1 MRSTFIASIAMSAI
15 FCLIISGKGYAQT
28 TPTAP
33 PADVAGEI
41 QCKYSIKYNDRSQ
54 WHTPCLM

>member
-41 QCKYSIKYNDRSQ
+41 QLSTTTEVNGI
-54 WHTPCLM
+54 PLA